1 MSQPG
6 CPHRPPVTW
15 FDGAVS
21 ATDHWNRVWTDRDPT
36 LVTWH
41 QPRPER
47 SLELVTSVSAP
58 TDSVV
63 DVGGGASLLVDG
75 LLDLG
80 YTDLTVLD
88 LSPAPLEVSRRRL
101 GDRAE
106 AVRWIV
112 GDVVTTDLRRA
123 VGRPV
128 AVWHDRAVFHFLVDD
143 ADRAA
148 YVDRVVETLADHG
161 HVVIATFGPNGP
173 GSCSGLPVRRS
184 DAPALATVFGP
195 GFELVRSETEQHVS
209 PTGVVQEFVY
219 AVLRRRPD
227 GRPAA
232 PLR

>member
-1 MSQPG
+1 M
-6 CPHRPPVTW
+6 W
-15 FDGAVS
+15 FDGVVS
-21 ATDHWNRVWTDRDPT
+21 TTDHWNRVWTDRDPT

-47 SLELVTSVSAP
+47 SLDLVTSVAAP
-58 TDSVV
+58 TDAVV

-88 LSPAPLEVSRRRL
+88 LSPAPLEESRRRL
-101 GDRAE
+101 GERAGS
-106 AVRWIV
+106 VRWVV
-112 GDVVTTDLRRA
+112 GDVLTTDLRNV

-148 YVDRVVETLADHG
+148 YVDRVLDTLAAGG

-173 GSCSGLPVRRS
+173 ESCSGLPVRRS
-184 DAPALATVFGP
+184 DAPTLARAFGP

-209 PTGVVQEFVY
+209 PSGVVQEFVY
-219 AVLRRRPD
+219 AVLRRTTDIGASTPTR
-227 GRPAA
+227 
-232 PLR
+232 